1 MKKLLFI
8 VSLLIAFVFD
18 AKCQN
23 ADVPPNA
30 EPGKCYAKCIKP
42 ESTPQNIVWTN
53 WEEVVCGSDI
63 TPRLISDVVN
73 ALKNKGYKVDTS
85 ATVMN
90 ADIKAELTKFQKTFE
105 LPVGNL
111 NLKTLAAL
119 GVSY

>member
-8 VSLLIAFVFD
+8 VLLLVTFVLD

-30 EPGKCYAKCIKP
+30 ESGKFYAKCMKP

-73 ALKNKGYKVDTS
+73 A
-85 ATVMN
+85 
-90 ADIKAELTKFQKTFE
+90 
-105 LPVGNL
+105 
-111 NLKTLAAL
+111 
-119 GVSY
+119 